1 LEVLN
6 IKIDCLSSAL
16 KNQLRFNKMIESQLA
31 QLAALVPSAG
41 DRKIPGQPVSSCEN
55 VCALSTRWGR
65 PSGWAHAADY
75 AGRPIQQVLD
85 PWESTAIVHK
95 KDPSYLA
102 ITCTIYYQRIRNA
115 LCDLDASGNLMSKS
129 MFKRLGYPA
138 LTPTSRT
145 VQLADASIR
154 YPEGIVV
161 ILLVFVFGSCIF
173 MNFVVLDMQDDVE
186 MPLILGRTFLRDA
199 RTRINV
205 ENGTIRFHI
214 GKKNLMFQF

>member
-1 LEVLN
+1 
-6 IKIDCLSSAL
+6 
-16 KNQLRFNKMIESQLA
+16 
-31 QLAALVPSAG
+31 
-41 DRKIPGQPVSSCEN
+41 
-55 VCALSTRWGR
+55 
-65 PSGWAHAADY
+65 
-75 AGRPIQQVLD
+75 
-85 PWESTAIVHK
+85 
-95 KDPSYLA
+95 
-102 ITCTIYYQRIRNA
+102 
-115 LCDLDASGNLMSKS
+115 

-173 MNFVVLDMQDDVE
+173 MNFVVLDMRDDVE